1 MSIPGFDPKWKDVPD
16 YIIGITEDIWE
27 ALNIH
32 GLEHYYS
39 DNIIVRSPA
48 SVVQGNKGVI
58 AATMSTLAEWPD
70 RELPGEDVIWCG
82 SAEDGTLFSSHRLIC
97 SATHTHTGAYGNP
110 TGAKLRYRILADCAI
125 RDNQVYDEW
134 LVRDQGAIVRQMGL
148 DPLAFARDQIARE
161 GGKDACVKPLTR
173 DNDIAPHYTAKGNQT
188 ETGSHYADM
197 TRRIMGAEVS
207 VINRHYD
214 RAAQLEYP
222 GGVTALGPKGA
233 GEFWIGL
240 RASFPNAKFSVDHIV
255 GNEEHGRPFRAALR
269 WTLHGKHE
277 GWGTFGTPSGAD
289 VFILGI
295 AHAEFGPRGLHR
307 EYVLFDEV
315 AIWKQ
320 IVLQKG

>member
-1 MSIPGFDPKWKDVPD
+1 MPGFDPRWKDVPD
-16 YIIGITEDIWE
+16 YIHGITEDIWE
-27 ALNIH
+27 ERNIH
-32 GLEHYYS
+32 GLEHYYA
-39 DNIIVRSPA
+39 DDIIVRSPA

-58 AATMSTLAEWPD
+58 AATLATLAEWPD

-82 SAEDGTLFSSHRLIC
+82 NAEDGTLFSSHRLIC
-97 SATHTHTGAYGNP
+97 TATHTHPGAYGAP

-134 LVRDQGAIVRQMGL
+134 LVRDQGAVVRQMGL

-161 GGKDACVKPLTR
+161 GGKENCVQPLTPT
-173 DNDIAPHYTAKGNQT
+173 NDKPPHYRGFGNTT

-207 VINRHYD
+207 VINKHYD

-222 GGVTALGPKGA
+222 GGVSSIGPKGA

-240 RASFPNAKFSVDHIV
+240 RASFPNAEFKIDHMV
-255 GNEEHGRPFRAALR
+255 GNEEEGRPNRAALR
-269 WTLHGKHE
+269 WSLHGKHE
-277 GWGTFGTPSGAD
+277 GWGTFGTPSQAD
-289 VFILGI
+289 VYILGI
-295 AHAEFGPRGLHR
+295 SHAEFGPRGLHR